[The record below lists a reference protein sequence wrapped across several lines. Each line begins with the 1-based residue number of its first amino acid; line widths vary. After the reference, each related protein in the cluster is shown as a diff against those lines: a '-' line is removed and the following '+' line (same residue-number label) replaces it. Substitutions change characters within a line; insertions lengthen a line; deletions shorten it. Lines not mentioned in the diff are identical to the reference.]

1 MFGENADNTGG
12 FKERKEDDMEK
23 EVEERLERLF
33 VFMEEICGGL
43 KEATKKVEF
52 KDLYLN
58 SDKIFTQERVEKMFA
73 EVEEISDLAK
83 KCERKDVFDMLTSL
97 RYALHRVN
105 YIYEKGYLNDFDEN
119 ARSNELFNIMRAM
132 KVLVGAK
139 EYFTKEK
146 EGGE

>member
-1 MFGENADNTGG
+1 MFGENANNIEGFREGREDN
-12 FKERKEDDMEK
+12 MEK

-33 VFMEEICGGL
+33 VFMEEIRGGL
-43 KEATKKVEF
+43 EEATKKVEF

-58 SDKIFTQERVEKMFA
+58 SDKIFTRERVEKMYA

-119 ARSNELFNIMRAM
+119 TRSNELFNIMRAIR
-132 KVLVGAK
+132 VLVGAK
-139 EYFTKEK
+139 EYFSRGKEEK
-146 EGGE
+146 